1 MSDTNAAPSNWEQA
15 APSPPSGPGGPRA
28 AAPAHHRPRRRL
40 IAGGATLAMLGGFG
54 VSWLIRPGSTPASA
68 GTTSSTLSV
77 TALEAKVDP
86 GLVDVVSTLGYEDG
100 EAAGTGLVL
109 SASGEILT
117 NNHVIDGATSIKV
130 TDLGNGRTYTAAVV
144 GYDTSADVAVLQLQG
159 ASGLKTVTVGNSSKV
174 TVGQAVVAL
183 GNAGGTGGTP
193 SESAGS
199 VTTLDQSITASDEGS
214 GLSEQLTGL
223 IETDA
228 TLEAGDSGGP
238 LLNTAGRV
246 IALDTAASSSSGPG
260 VQAAAVHSYA
270 IPINEAVSVAQQIV
284 AHDAS
289 STIHI
294 GTSAFLGVEV
304 ASTGADQSS
313 GAAVFAVVSGSPA
326 ANAGITAGE
335 VISALGSDTVTS
347 AASLSSLMN
356 RYAPGDKITVTW
368 TDEAGQS
375 HTATVV
381 AATGP
386 AA

>member
-1 MSDTNAAPSNWEQA
+1 M
-15 APSPPSGPGGPRA
+15 
-28 AAPAHHRPRRRL
+28 
-40 IAGGATLAMLGGFG
+40 
-54 VSWLIRPGSTPASA
+54 
-68 GTTSSTLSV
+68 
-77 TALEAKVDP
+77 
-86 GLVDVVSTLGYEDG
+86 
-100 EAAGTGLVL
+100 
-109 SASGEILT
+109 
-117 NNHVIDGATSIKV
+117 HVIEARNVQQALPLGIDYLIKE
-130 TDLGNGRTYTAAVV
+130 GH
-144 GYDTSADVAVLQLQG
+144 LQ
-159 ASGLKTVTVGNSSKV
+159 
-174 TVGQAVVAL
+174 
-183 GNAGGTGGTP
+183 
-193 SESAGS
+193 
-199 VTTLDQSITASDEGS
+199 
-214 GLSEQLTGL
+214 
-223 IETDA
+223 
-228 TLEAGDSGGP
+228 DSR
-238 LLNTAGRV
+238 AGRV